1 MRKLLRFMCL
11 FWLAVLTGQ
20 VWAASADPVRIGVLA
35 FRPKPQ
41 TLAQWQ
47 PLASVLKQA
56 IPERDFVVQAYSFPE
71 MEQAVAQRQV
81 DFILTNPGHFVLIN
95 RRLGLSA
102 PLATLMYNEQGL
114 SVSAFGG
121 VIFSRADTVL
131 SSASQLR
138 DKVVAFT
145 STESLGGYQMQ
156 AYALHQA
163 GLDVLNDTRWL
174 TTGAPHDKVVQA
186 VLSGKADV
194 GFVRSGLLESMAREG
209 LIDLRQLRVM
219 PLFSNQIPL
228 PWQVSTRLYP
238 EWPFVALPD
247 LDSTLTRQV
256 AVALLRLEANHPLTQ
271 AMGIQGFTIP
281 SDYTPVAE
289 MLAALRMPPFDQVPE
304 FTWQDVWMRYIW
316 QGIAGLVCVGLI
328 IVLAFRLWLSNRS
341 LAAERQRVLDKTR
354 QLQDSEFRWQFAIE
368 GAGDGVWD
376 WDMLSQ
382 AVQFSPRWK
391 AMLGYA
397 DSELAAQF
405 STWLALLHPED
416 HARADAA
423 LNAYLRGETEHY
435 QIECRLRCRDGQYK
449 WVLSRGMVVSRSVD
463 GQPLR
468 MIGTHS
474 DISLRRQAER
484 LEQFRSHVLDWL
496 TQGKPLPDILRTIV
510 DHVEQL
516 NPAMLCS
523 ILLLDANSQRLG
535 HGVAPSLP
543 DFYNAAVEGL
553 AIGPGVGSCGTAAFT
568 GQRVVVDDIQTHP
581 YWGAFRA
588 VAAQAQLGAC
598 WSQPIL
604 ATSGQVLGTFAIYH
618 RSPHIPQDADITLI
632 EQSARLVSLAI
643 ERKQAE
649 IQLAESEA
657 RYRSLIELAHDGI
670 VVVQHGDVQYSN
682 PMMQLL
688 SGYSPAYL
696 GVRPF
701 LSLVH
706 EADQALVCQH
716 MQACADDL
724 HDAAQHCQFRLL
736 SRLDGVKWVEM
747 RCTAIDW
754 QGQPATLNSLSDITE
769 RRRTEQQL
777 QLAASVFTHAREG
790 IMITDADGA
799 IIDVNDTF
807 TRITG
812 FTRQEALGE
821 NPRILNSGRHDAE
834 FYAGLWRSLIEKG
847 HWYGEIWNR
856 RKNGDIFAEMQTIS
870 AVYDADGQTQ
880 HYVALFSDITL
891 IKEHEQ
897 QLEHIAHYDA
907 LTSLPNRVL
916 LADRLHQ
923 AMSQAQRRQQALAV
937 VYLDLDGFKA
947 INDCHGHD
955 VGDQLLMLLARRMRD
970 TLREGDTLARLG
982 GDEFVAVLLD
992 LSNAADSA
1000 SLLGRLLA
1008 ATAQPVP
1015 VNGHLLQVS
1024 ASLGVT
1030 FYPQREDVDAD
1041 QLMRQADQAMYQA
1054 KLAGKNRYH
1063 IFDAEQDIYIKGQ
1076 HESLDR
1082 IRRALSEGEFVL
1094 YYQPKVNMRLG
1105 TVIGAEALIR
1115 WQHPDKGLLS
1125 PASFLPMIEGH
1136 PLAVSVGEWVLDT
1149 ALGQMAR
1156 WQAMG
1161 LTLPVSVNIGARQLQ
1176 QMDFVIRLRQIL
1188 ARHPQVSPSQL
1199 ELEILETSALEDL
1212 AEVSQV
1218 IAACRDMGV
1227 NFALD
1232 DFGTGYSSLTYLK
1245 HLQVALLKIDQSFV
1259 RDMLDDPDDLAIL
1272 SGVIGLAAA
1281 FRRDVM
1287 AEGVETIEH
1296 GAMLLQLGCER
1307 AQGYGI
1313 AHPMPADAFPNWAAR
1328 WQADPLWRRL
1338 PPLNRDDLPLLF
1350 AITELRAWMTALEHY
1365 LHKARDL
1372 PPVLDAQHSRFGHWL
1387 ASEGERR
1394 HGQHPLFMTI
1404 RQQHQQLYALGQ
1416 QLCQHCLAG
1425 NASAALTQLDAMH
1438 QQKHALLDALKTLA
1452 AELGG

>member
-1 MRKLLRFMCL
+1 
-11 FWLAVLTGQ
+11 
-20 VWAASADPVRIGVLA
+20 
-35 FRPKPQ
+35 
-41 TLAQWQ
+41 
-47 PLASVLKQA
+47 
-56 IPERDFVVQAYSFPE
+56 
-71 MEQAVAQRQV
+71 
-81 DFILTNPGHFVLIN
+81 
-95 RRLGLSA
+95 
-102 PLATLMYNEQGL
+102 
-114 SVSAFGG
+114 
-121 VIFSRADTVL
+121 
-131 SSASQLR
+131 
-138 DKVVAFT
+138 
-145 STESLGGYQMQ
+145 
-156 AYALHQA
+156 
-163 GLDVLNDTRWL
+163 
-174 TTGAPHDKVVQA
+174 
-186 VLSGKADV
+186 
-194 GFVRSGLLESMAREG
+194 
-209 LIDLRQLRVM
+209 
-219 PLFSNQIPL
+219 
-228 PWQVSTRLYP
+228 
-238 EWPFVALPD
+238 
-247 LDSTLTRQV
+247 
-256 AVALLRLEANHPLTQ
+256 
-271 AMGIQGFTIP
+271 
-281 SDYTPVAE
+281 
-289 MLAALRMPPFDQVPE
+289 
-304 FTWQDVWMRYIW
+304 
-316 QGIAGLVCVGLI
+316 
-328 IVLAFRLWLSNRS
+328 
-341 LAAERQRVLDKTR
+341 
-354 QLQDSEFRWQFAIE
+354 
-368 GAGDGVWD
+368 
-376 WDMLSQ
+376 
-382 AVQFSPRWK
+382 
-391 AMLGYA
+391 
-397 DSELAAQF
+397 
-405 STWLALLHPED
+405 
-416 HARADAA
+416 
-423 LNAYLRGETEHY
+423 
-435 QIECRLRCRDGQYK
+435 
-449 WVLSRGMVVSRSVD
+449 
-463 GQPLR
+463 
-468 MIGTHS
+468 
-474 DISLRRQAER
+474 
-484 LEQFRSHVLDWL
+484 
-496 TQGKPLPDILRTIV
+496 
-510 DHVEQL
+510 
-516 NPAMLCS
+516 
-523 ILLLDANSQRLG
+523 
-535 HGVAPSLP
+535 
-543 DFYNAAVEGL
+543 
-553 AIGPGVGSCGTAAFT
+553 
-568 GQRVVVDDIQTHP
+568 
-581 YWGAFRA
+581 
-588 VAAQAQLGAC
+588 
-598 WSQPIL
+598 
-604 ATSGQVLGTFAIYH
+604 
-618 RSPHIPQDADITLI
+618 
-632 EQSARLVSLAI
+632 
-643 ERKQAE
+643 
-649 IQLAESEA
+649 
-657 RYRSLIELAHDGI
+657 
-670 VVVQHGDVQYSN
+670 
-682 PMMQLL
+682 
-688 SGYSPAYL
+688 
-696 GVRPF
+696 
-701 LSLVH
+701 
-706 EADQALVCQH
+706 
-716 MQACADDL
+716 
-724 HDAAQHCQFRLL
+724 LL

-834 FYAGLWRSLIEKG
+834 FYVELWRSLIDKG

-856 RKNGDIFAEMQTIS
+856 RKNGEIFAEMQTIS
-870 AVYDADGQTQ
+870 AVYDAEGQTQ

-970 TLREGDTLARLG
+970 TLRDGDTLARLG

-992 LSNAADSA
+992 LNHAADSA

-1015 VNGHLLQVS
+1015 VSGHLLQVS

-1136 PLAVSVGEWVLDT
+1136 PLAVSVGEWVLDA

-1161 LTLPVSVNIGARQLQ
+1161 LTLPVSVNLGARQLQ

-1313 AHPMPADAFPNWAAR
+1313 AHPMPADAFPDWAAH

-1394 HGQHPLFMTI
+1394 HGQHPLFVAI
-1404 RQQHQQLYALGQ
+1404 RQQHQQLYAQGQ
-1416 QLCQHCLAG
+1416 LLCQYCLAG
-1425 NASAALTQLDAMH
+1425 NASAALAQLDAMH
-1438 QQKHALLDALKTLA
+1438 QQKHALLDALKALA